1 MRCFVVIFGS
11 GAVLVAS
18 SHKSTTNPVLVK
30 QLKSNGV
37 GRMILMQAPIELCRA
52 RYGEHFEDIER
63 RLGKDEFRVVDFNG
77 CSVFDK
83 FSFAELGQPI
93 LVEL

>member
-1 MRCFVVIFGS
+1 MRCFLVVFGA
-11 GAVLVAS
+11 GAALVAS
-18 SHKSTTNPVLVK
+18 SYNSTTNPMLVK
-30 QLKSNGV
+30 QLKNNGIN
-37 GRMILMQAPIELCRA
+37 RMILMQVSSELCRQ
-52 RYGEHFEDIER
+52 RYGEHFEEIER